1 MLYELVTGQ
10 QPFTGDTPTAV
21 ISQHLNTAPVAP
33 SWHTEHCPPALEDLI
48 LALLAKEPE
57 QRPASARGG
66 ARDPRG
72 HRPDRALAVALRL
85 RRQPARPP
93 RERRV
98 RRARAGAGA
107 AARGAR
113 RRAGGTRLARDAG
126 RRAGH
131 RQDAHHAGARD
142 LRAHARREGALGP
155 RQRGG
160 RARRRTGPG
169 CRRRAPTA
177 TRPRTRHAAASTSPT
192 RSSSSASSWPA
203 RPLPQPAR
211 AHGR

>member
-57 QRPASARGG
+57 QRPASA
-66 ARDPRG
+66 AAVLADARG

-93 RERRV
+93 RQ
-98 RRARAGAGA
+98 RACSSGA
-107 AARGAR
+107 
-113 RRAGGTRLARDAG
+113 
-126 RRAGH
+126 
-131 RQDAHHAGARD
+131 
-142 LRAHARREGALGP
+142 
-155 RQRGG
+155 
-160 RARRRTGPG
+160 
-169 CRRRAPTA
+169 
-177 TRPRTRHAAASTSPT
+177 
-192 RSSSSASSWPA
+192 SASSSGCA
-203 RPLPQPAR
+203 RRSMAR
-211 AHGR
+211 WRGTARS